1 MLPVALRL
9 FLAGLCLV
17 LAGCEPAQ
25 NASQAVDTT
34 GEVEQ
39 APGQS
44 SVQDALDRGIAAQ
57 GGLSTWH
64 AYHTLEYDQV
74 QGERRIQHLID
85 LQTRKT
91 RQTTKDY
98 QLGFDGADVWVAPT
112 LDAFPGNPRFS
123 NGLDFYFFA
132 IPFVLADP
140 GTNREPLGRVTVDGT
155 EYEAVKI
162 SYDAGVGA
170 SPDDYYIVH
179 FDPETHR
186 LHVLLYT
193 VTFRSQEPNENYN
206 ARVYEEWQDV
216 GGLVLPRKVTSYR
229 WNSEQRRLGE
239 KRRETIYDNVKLS
252 TEKPD
257 PARFSPPDVAEI
269 DTASPNADG

>member
-1 MLPVALRL
+1 MMPFL
-9 FLAGLCLV
+9 LAGLCLV
-17 LAGCEPAQ
+17 RAGCESP
-25 NASQAVDTT
+25 NASQADSST
-34 GEVEQ
+34 GDVEQ
-39 APGQS
+39 VPVAS
-44 SVQDALDRGIAAQ
+44 AEDDALDRGIAAQ
-57 GGLSTWH
+57 GGLTTWH
-64 AYHTLEYDQV
+64 TYHTLEYEQV
-74 QGERRIQHLID
+74 QGNRRVQHLID

-91 RQTTKDY
+91 LQTGEAY
-98 QLGFDGADVWVAPT
+98 QLGYDGNDVWVAPS

-140 GTNREPLGRVTVDGT
+140 GTNREPLGRVMVDGA

-162 SYDAGVGA
+162 SFDAGVGA

-179 FDPETHR
+179 FDAETHR

-193 VTFRSQEPNENYN
+193 VTYRSREPNENYN
-206 ARVYEEWQDV
+206 ARVYEEWQEV

-229 WNSEQRRLGE
+229 WDNEQRRLGE
-239 KRRETIYDNVKLS
+239 KRRETYYDNVKLS
-252 TEKPD
+252 TERPD
-257 PARFSPPDVAEI
+257 AMLFAPPEGAEI

>member
-1 MLPVALRL
+1 MCLL
-9 FLAGLCLV
+9 LAGLCLV
-17 LAGCEPAQ
+17 MAGCEPSQ
-25 NASQAVDTT
+25 NASQAEGST
-34 GEVEQ
+34 GE
-39 APGQS
+39 APAPS

-57 GGLSTWH
+57 GGLATWH
-64 AYHTLEYDQV
+64 SYHTLEYEQV
-74 QGERRIQHLID
+74 QGDRRVQHLID
-85 LQTRKT
+85 LHTRKT
-91 RQTTKDY
+91 LQTTEAY
-98 QLGFDGADVWVAPT
+98 QFGYDGTDVWVAPN

-140 GTNREPLGRVTVDGT
+140 GTNREHLGRVTVDGA

-186 LHVLLYT
+186 LHLLLYT
-193 VTFRSQEPNENYN
+193 VTYRSQEPNENYN
-206 ARVYEEWQDV
+206 ARVYEEWQEI
-216 GGLVLPRKVTSYR
+216 GGLVLPRKMTSYR

-239 KRRETIYDNVKLS
+239 KRRETVYDNVRLS

-257 PARFSPPDVAEI
+257 ATRFARPEGAEI
-269 DTASPNADG
+269 DTVAPNAGG